1 MTRPSLQSLRV
12 GDVLPERAA
21 PEIVKSRIVDIMTVM
36 DDCNPVHVDE
46 ELVKR
51 LGLRGLVNQGPANL
65 AYITNM
71 LAAWTGDADC
81 LRRFKV
87 RFHVTVVP
95 GDDLVAG
102 GKVTDI
108 RPDGQ
113 VDCDVWLKLRDGTV
127 MLSGMATVALA
138 AAAAGA

>member
-1 MTRPSLQSLRV
+1 MNKTLERLRV
-12 GDVLPERAA
+12 GDELPARAA
-21 PEIVKSRIVDIMTVM
+21 PEIVKQRLIDIMTVM

-46 ELVKR
+46 ELVAR

-81 LRRFKV
+81 VRRFKV

-95 GDDLVAG
+95 GDDLIAG
-102 GKVTDI
+102 GTVAAIHDKGI
-108 RPDGQ
+108 
-113 VDCDVWLKLRDGTV
+113 VDCNVWLKMRDGTV
-127 MLSGMATVALA
+127 MLSGTATVAFPNDGRA
-138 AAAAGA
+138 

>member
-1 MTRPSLQSLRV
+1 MSALTLDRIRV
-12 GDVLPERAA
+12 GQALPERAA
-21 PEIVKSRIVDIMTVM
+21 PPINKPRIIEIMDVM

-46 ELVKR
+46 ELVAR

-81 LRRFKV
+81 VRRFKV
-87 RFHVTVVP
+87 RFFDMVVP

-102 GKVTDI
+102 GRVAAI
-108 RPDGQ
+108 NGDGT
-113 VDCDVWLKLRDGTV
+113 VDCEVWLKMRNGHTMLAGT
-127 MLSGMATVALA
+127 ATVVVGA
-138 AAAAGA
+138 A